1 LERYLHDQFR
11 VRERGNFFV
20 WGPPW
25 LSHFEVMRKAEL
37 AEVADGHGKFTDY
50 GSALAIMIS
59 GKG

>member
-1 LERYLHDQFR
+1 
-11 VRERGNFFV
+11 
-20 WGPPW
+20 
-25 LSHFEVMRKAEL
+25 MRKAEL